1 MFYTFVKWFCF
12 PLVKIYL
19 RLRVEQEEWIPR
31 RGAAL
36 IVANH
41 ASFLDPIVLGS
52 ACPRKI
58 HFIVLQSMYDLYRL
72 RWFYWGMQAIPVRAE
87 ENDSRAIRQA
97 LRCLRRGDLVG
108 IFPEG
113 GRSEDGTPQ
122 AGKAGVALLAAVS
135 GVPVVPSHIEGARD
149 AWRPRTYFPLPGR
162 VRVRF
167 GSPLRFPSGQDGRP
181 DRTRMTQFSEELM
194 TAIARLAK
202 EEDREGGSGS
212 RRERV
217 TAPGPAR
224 ES

>member
-12 PLVKIYL
+12 PLVRIYL

-97 LRCLRRGDLVG
+97 LQCLRRGDLVG

-113 GRSEDGTPQ
+113 GRSEDGTLQ
-122 AGKAGVALLAAVS
+122 AGKPGAALLAAVS
-135 GVPVVPSHIEGARD
+135 GVPVVPSHIVGAR
-149 AWRPRTYFPLPGR
+149 
-162 VRVRF
+162 
-167 GSPLRFPSGQDGRP
+167 DGRP
-181 DRTRMTQFSEELM
+181 DRTKMARFSEEMM
-194 TAIARLAK
+194 TAIARLAE

-212 RRERV
+212 RRERI